1 MSESSYVVQ
10 VDCTDDGSDSALV
23 VAWYYSRQPP
33 LRISALEPWVKN
45 KEIREDYQND
55 FANISTRLS
64 WGICNNNFSS
74 LILF

>member
-55 FANISTRLS
+55 FCQHISEIEL
-64 WGICNNNFSS
+64 GD
-74 LILF
+74 L

>member
-10 VDCTDDGSDSALV
+10 VDCTDDGSDSELV

-55 FANISTRLS
+55 FCQHINEIEL
-64 WGICNNNFSS
+64 GD
-74 LILF
+74 L